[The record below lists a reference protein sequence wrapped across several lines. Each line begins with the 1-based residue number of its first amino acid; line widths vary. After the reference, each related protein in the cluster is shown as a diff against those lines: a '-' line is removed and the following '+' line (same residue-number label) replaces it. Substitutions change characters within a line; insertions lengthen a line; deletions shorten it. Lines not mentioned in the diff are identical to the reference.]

1 MAAPV
6 GLARAPS
13 SEAAVLP
20 AVACAAA
27 GFGEGGITSP
37 GSPPLGR
44 SSFEQAGA
52 TITIDRAGGGT
63 LSWTSTSPV
72 AAVLVRGGGSTQ
84 PWPVGRAVE
93 GEGITGPSIAGVA
106 GPIDDVT
113 FCFPAEPT
121 APAPETQPLSLSIEA
136 QGSFTRAPAAVWVR
150 GTVTVH
156 NPNPTASSM
165 AGLEVQPST
174 KGTCSVVSP
183 LQVPSGDTAI
193 AFTCDIDIPDAA
205 RQGTVAVTA
214 RSGSAP
220 TPAATTVRWL
230 ESTG

>member
-27 GFGEGGITSP
+27 GFGEGGITST

-44 SSFEQAGA
+44 ASFEQAGT
-52 TITIDRAGGGT
+52 TITMDRADGGS
-63 LSWTSTSPV
+63 LSWTSTAPV

-84 PWPVGRAVE
+84 PWPVDRATS
-93 GEGITGPSIAGVA
+93 GEGVIAPSIDGVA
-106 GPIDDVT
+106 APIDDVT
-113 FCFPAEPT
+113 FCFPP
-121 APAPETQPLSLSIEA
+121 APAPPPPEVQPLGLSVAA

-156 NPNPTASSM
+156 NPNPTASTI
-165 AGLEVQPST
+165 AGLDLQPST
-174 KGTCSVVSP
+174 KGACTIVSP

-193 AFTCDIDIPDAA
+193 VFTCDIDIPDAA
-205 RQGTVAVTA
+205 RQGTVSVTA

-230 ESTG
+230 ESPT

>member
-6 GLARAPS
+6 GLARAPT

-20 AVACAAA
+20 AVVCAAA
-27 GFGEGGITSP
+27 GFGEGGITSA

-44 SSFEQAGA
+44 SSFEQAGT
-52 TITIDRAGGGT
+52 TITIERAVGGT
-63 LSWTSTSPV
+63 MAWTSTSPV

-84 PWPVGRAVE
+84 PWPVDRAVE
-93 GEGITGPSIAGVA
+93 GTGVKAPSIDAVPA
-106 GPIDDVT
+106 PVDDVT
-113 FCFPAEPT
+113 FCFPAALPP
-121 APAPETQPLSLSIEA
+121 PAAATLPLGLTIEA

-150 GTVTVH
+150 GTATVH
-156 NPNPTASSM
+156 NPNPTALPV

-174 KGTCSVVSP
+174 KGACSILSP

-205 RQGTVAVTA
+205 RQGTVSVTA

-220 TPAATTVRWL
+220 APATTTVRWL